1 MTLWSKQ
8 SFFAVFF
15 PKFTVVPLYV
25 FESFLLS
32 VGAVVV
38 LPMLEND
45 VLAKERVRR
54 QQILQ
59 FETFLREGSVPNRFV
74 TNVIEENVSVP
85 FPRKKTTVLNHVLW
99 P

>member
-15 PKFTVVPLYV
+15 PQFAVVPLYV

-38 LPMLEND
+38 LPKLEND
-45 VLAKERVRR
+45 VLAEEGVGG

-59 FETFLREGSVPNRFV
+59 FEALLREGSVPNRFV
-74 TNVIEENVSVP
+74 TYVVEENVSVP
-85 FPRKKTTVLNHVLW
+85 FP
-99 P
+99 